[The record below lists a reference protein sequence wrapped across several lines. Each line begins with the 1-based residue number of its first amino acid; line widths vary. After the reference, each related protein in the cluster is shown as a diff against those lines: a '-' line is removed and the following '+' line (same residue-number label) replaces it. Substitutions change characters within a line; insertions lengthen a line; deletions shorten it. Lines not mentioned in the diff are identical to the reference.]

1 MHNVHCRV
9 HEWIGTAI
17 SLTPGFLCRAPGE
30 EAAIVTLARALPLEF
45 TNGPRGSGG
54 DSGRYFLASPAG
66 DGRGRRN
73 KGGQKEATLER

>member
-17 SLTPGFLCRAPGE
+17 SLTPEFLCRAPGE

-54 DSGRYFLASPAG
+54 DSGRFSLASPAG
-66 DGRGRRN
+66 DGRRRRDT
-73 KGGQKEATLER
+73 GGQKEVRVER